1 MRPPFASIVCFL
13 IVINLS
19 ASANEIPATNQHY
32 GNVDLQFSVDIPDH
46 LLGCV
51 SEDTNHGV
59 EIFLDGRSGCDG
71 GYELRP
77 RAAVFAEYNVA
88 SDAVTPRGLARVDCG
103 YQPSQRTV
111 WLSGWK
117 LGGRDAAGCRQYFKD
132 GRITEEITTI
142 RKTEPNNPEI
152 WIDIAAYL
160 STTAARYDRD
170 MRTFRQIVRTVR
182 IAPDGP
188 LK

>member
-1 MRPPFASIVCFL
+1 MRPPFAPAIFLSIVTT
-13 IVINLS
+13 IS
-19 ASANEIPATNQHY
+19 GAANEIPFKGRHY
-32 GNVDLQFSVDIPDH
+32 SNVDLQFSVIIPDQ

-59 EIFLDGRSGCDG
+59 EIFLDGLPGCDG
-71 GYELRP
+71 GYERRP
-77 RAAVFAEYNVA
+77 RIDIFAEYNVA
-88 SDAVTPRGLARVDCG
+88 TDEVTSAGLARLDCG
-103 YQPSQRTV
+103 NQQSQRTV
-111 WLSGWK
+111 WLSNRK

-152 WIDIAAYL
+152 WIDISASL
-160 STTAARYDRD
+160 TTTTSRYDND
-170 MRTFRQIVRTVR
+170 MRIFHEIAETIR

>member
-1 MRPPFASIVCFL
+1 MIQASEV
-13 IVINLS
+13 
-19 ASANEIPATNQHY
+19 
-32 GNVDLQFSVDIPDH
+32 
-46 LLGCV
+46 
-51 SEDTNHGV
+51 
-59 EIFLDGRSGCDG
+59 
-71 GYELRP
+71 
-77 RAAVFAEYNVA
+77 
-88 SDAVTPRGLARVDCG
+88 VTPRGLARVDCS
-103 YQPSQRTV
+103 YRPSQRTV

-152 WIDIAAYL
+152 WIDVSAYL
-160 STTAARYDRD
+160 TTSSARYDRD
-170 MRTFRQIVRTVR
+170 MRVFRQIVRTIR